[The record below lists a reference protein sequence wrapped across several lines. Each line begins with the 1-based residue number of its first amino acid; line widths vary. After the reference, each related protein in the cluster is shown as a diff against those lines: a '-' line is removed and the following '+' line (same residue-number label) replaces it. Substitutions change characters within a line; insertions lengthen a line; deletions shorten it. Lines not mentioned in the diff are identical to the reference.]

1 MYKSIP
7 TYENGNWSDTIFLT
21 EQEFVDFLLS
31 IFKIPGEYNFD
42 ETAFVFNAEATK
54 FNSQGYYCNAPY
66 RSKDFTKYCYS
77 TNQETGYLYTSISC
91 KRI

>member
-54 FNSQGYYCNAPY
+54 FV
-66 RSKDFTKYCYS
+66 K
-77 TNQETGYLYTSISC
+77 
-91 KRI
+91 